1 MIHQEMN
8 FLTELTEKVADG
20 WKIRALLTEITITH
34 DIGEIFFFLDR
45 LYS

>member
-8 FLTELTEKVADG
+8 FLTERTENVADG
-20 WKIRALLTEITITH
+20 WKIRALLTEITFTH

-45 LYS
+45 LFS